1 MENELKSIGSK
12 LKINWKW
19 IEMNWNIESKSKV
32 NWNQLKSIEI
42 YQSQLTKNYSDP
54 VTKKQIKKYPK
65 IVQKEG
71 HTNQDFTL
79 LSLFHTC
86 WKVSHET
93 AAKMA
98 GVDCI
103 ATAGCF

>member
-54 VTKKQIKKYPK
+54 VTKK
-65 IVQKEG
+65 
-71 HTNQDFTL
+71 TN
-79 LSLFHTC
+79 
-86 WKVSHET
+86 
-93 AAKMA
+93 
-98 GVDCI
+98 
-103 ATAGCF
+103 